1 MSVAGTHKQM
11 EILAFIEKFQEENGY
26 SPTVR
31 EICAA
36 VGLTSTSTVHSHLKK
51 LTERGLLQ
59 RDEKKSRV
67 MRISKPAVLSD
78 MEGLTADSSALVPQA
93 DDAFF
98 LHQQVQQIPVV
109 GNVAAGTPILA
120 EQNVESA
127 FPLPVDFIRGDAS
140 DTFILNVHGDSMVN
154 AGILDGDFVVV
165 HSQNTAR
172 NGEIVVAMIED
183 EATVKRFYRE
193 KDYIRLQPENDMY
206 EPICSRDVKVLGLV
220 VALFRKM

>member
-1 MSVAGTHKQM
+1 MSVAGTRKQM
-11 EILAFIEKFQEENGY
+11 EILAFIEQFQEENGY
-26 SPTVR
+26 APTVR

-67 MRISKPAVLSD
+67 MRISKSTGFDQEETTQSSQMPA
-78 MEGLTADSSALVPQA
+78 QA
-93 DDAFF
+93 DDAFL

-109 GNVAAGTPILA
+109 GNVAAGSPILA

-140 DTFILNVHGDSMVN
+140 DTFILNVHGDSMIN

-172 NGEIVVAMIED
+172 NGDIVVAMIDD

-193 KDYIRLQPENDMY
+193 KDHIRLQPENDLY
-206 EPICSRDVKVLGLV
+206 EPIRSQDVKVLGLV
-220 VALFRKM
+220 VALFRRM

>member
-1 MSVAGTHKQM
+1 MSVAGTRKQM
-11 EILAFIEKFQEENGY
+11 EILAFIEQFQEENGY
-26 SPTVR
+26 APTVR

-67 MRISKPAVLSD
+67 MRISKSTGFDQEETTQSSQMPA
-78 MEGLTADSSALVPQA
+78 QA
-93 DDAFF
+93 DDAFL

-109 GNVAAGTPILA
+109 GNVAAGSPILA

-140 DTFILNVHGDSMVN
+140 DTFILNVHGDSMIN

-172 NGEIVVAMIED
+172 NGDIVVAMIDD

-193 KDYIRLQPENDMY
+193 KDHIRLQPENDLY
-206 EPICSRDVKVLGLV
+206 EPIRSQDVKVLGLV

>member
-1 MSVAGTHKQM
+1 MSVAGTRKQM
-11 EILAFIEKFQEENGY
+11 EILAFIEQFQEENGY
-26 SPTVR
+26 APTVR

-67 MRISKPAVLSD
+67 MRISKSTGFD
-78 MEGLTADSSALVPQA
+78 QEETTQSSQMPPQA
-93 DDAFF
+93 DDAFL
-98 LHQQVQQIPVV
+98 LHQQIQQIPVV
-109 GNVAAGTPILA
+109 GNVAAGSPILA

-140 DTFILNVHGDSMVN
+140 DTFILNVHGDSMIN

-172 NGEIVVAMIED
+172 NGDIVVAMIDD

-193 KDYIRLQPENDMY
+193 KDHIRLQPENDLY
-206 EPICSRDVKVLGLV
+206 EPIRSQDVKVLGLV
-220 VALFRKM
+220 VALFRRM

>member
-1 MSVAGTHKQM
+1 MSVAGTRKQM
-11 EILAFIEKFQEENGY
+11 EILAFIEQFQEENGY
-26 SPTVR
+26 APTVR

-67 MRISKPAVLSD
+67 MRISKSTGFDQDEITQSSEMPA
-78 MEGLTADSSALVPQA
+78 QA
-93 DDAFF
+93 DDAFL
-98 LHQQVQQIPVV
+98 LHQQIQQIPVV
-109 GNVAAGTPILA
+109 GNVAAGSPILA

-140 DTFILNVHGDSMVN
+140 DTFILNVHGDSMIN

-172 NGEIVVAMIED
+172 NGDIVVAMIDD

-193 KDYIRLQPENDMY
+193 KDHIRLQPENDLY
-206 EPICSRDVKVLGLV
+206 EPIRSQDVKVLGLV
-220 VALFRKM
+220 VALFRRM